1 MATKQSEATE
11 AEAQSPSMNQFAVK
25 AIHEGIAEQASRQE
39 EFQLS
44 VRLQGSPDGEATKEF
59 HKDLLEF
66 IQSKV
71 AAGDVE
77 IPEVAVALWEEV
89 NRMEKMVR
97 EADAETEDDATAGDD
112 LQETNDGD
120 SAMAELSGQPST
132 ADGEGA
138 DSEADSGLPEDPAF
152 H

>member
-1 MATKQSEATE
+1 MAAKESEPTE
-11 AEAQSPSMNQFAVK
+11 ADAQSPSMNDFAVK
-25 AIHEGIAEQASRQE
+25 AIRKGIAEQASRQE

-44 VRLQGSPDGEATKEF
+44 VRVQGSPDGEATKEF
-59 HKDLLEF
+59 HEDLIDF
-66 IQSKV
+66 IKSKV

-97 EADAETEDDATAGDD
+97 EADTETDDDAATGEDRTETNGDD
-112 LQETNDGD
+112 SGVTDLT
-120 SAMAELSGQPST
+120 GQPST
-132 ADGEGA
+132 ADGEDA